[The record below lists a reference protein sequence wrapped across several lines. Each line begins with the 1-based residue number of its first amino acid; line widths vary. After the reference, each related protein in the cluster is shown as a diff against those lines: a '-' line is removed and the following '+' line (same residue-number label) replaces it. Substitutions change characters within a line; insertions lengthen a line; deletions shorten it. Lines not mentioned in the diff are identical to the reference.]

1 MKRNQFYS
9 KLKNKIKNKQAK
21 ILVIGLGY
29 VGLKLLINLQKKFK
43 TFGYDTDQAKI
54 KILNKKKSPFSH
66 ISNELVK
73 KSFNKNTIIRD
84 LAEIKYFNIIIL
96 CLPTPLK
103 KKNIPDLSD
112 IKNCLKLIKEYLI
125 EGQMI
130 ILESTTYPGTTN
142 EIIRPCLEKK
152 KFIIGENFFLGYS
165 PERENPGSK
174 IEFNKIVKI
183 CSGATKNCLSLCKN
197 IYKQIVKVS
206 TAQSIEH
213 AEFTKLYEN
222 TYRSV
227 NIGLVNEMKMLTKKM
242 KLDIYEIIRLAK
254 TKSFGFKAFYPGPGI
269 GGHCIPLD
277 PYYLSWKAK
286 KFGFNPRFISTSGKI
301 NELTT
306 EWVFKQTVKILK
318 KNGKNIKNSKILI
331 IGVAYKKNIND
342 YRESASIKIINKL
355 LKKGAKI
362 DYSDTYIEKI
372 QIKTNK
378 NIFLKSKIVN
388 KENVK
393 KYNCVIILTDH
404 DNFNYK
410 NLLNANIII
419 DTRGK
424 FKEIRHKNIYHL

>member
-43 TFGYDTDQAKI
+43 TFGYDTDQTKI
-54 KILNKKKSPFSH
+54 KILNKKRSPFSH

-73 KSFNKNTIIRD
+73 KSFDKNTIIKD

-125 EGQMI
+125 EGQML

-142 EIIRPCLEKK
+142 EIIRPYLEKR
-152 KFIIGENFFLGYS
+152 KFTIGESFFLGYS

-174 IEFNKIVKI
+174 IEFSKIVKI

-197 IYKQIVKVS
+197 FYKQIAKVS

-254 TKSFGFKAFYPGPGI
+254 TKSFGFEAFYPGPGI

-286 KFGFNPRFISTSGKI
+286 KFGFNPKFISTSGKV

-372 QIKTNK
+372 KINTNK

-388 KENVK
+388 KENIK
-393 KYNCVIILTDH
+393 KYSCVIILTDH

-410 NLLNANIII
+410 NLLKANIII

-424 FKEIRHKNIYHL
+424 FKEIRHENIYHL

>member
-1 MKRNQFYS
+1 MKKNQFYF

-29 VGLKLLINLQKKFK
+29 VGLKLLINLQKKFN
-43 TFGYDTDQAKI
+43 TFGYETDQTKI

-73 KSFNKNTIIRD
+73 KSFDKNTIIND
-84 LAEIKYFNIIIL
+84 LGEIKHFNIIIL

-112 IKNCLKLIKEYLI
+112 IKNCLKLIKKYLI
-125 EGQMI
+125 EGQML

-142 EIIRPCLEKK
+142 EIIRPYLEKR
-152 KFIIGENFFLGYS
+152 KFTIGENFFLGYS

-174 IEFNKIVKI
+174 IEFSKIVKI
-183 CSGATKNCLSLCKN
+183 CSGATKSCLSLCKN
-197 IYKQIVKVS
+197 FYKQIAKVS

-254 TKSFGFKAFYPGPGI
+254 TKSFGFEAFYPGPGI

-286 KFGFNPRFISTSGKI
+286 KFGFNPKFISTSGKI

-306 EWVFKQTVKILK
+306 EWVFREIMKILK
-318 KNGKNIKNSKILI
+318 NNYKNIRNCKILI

-355 LKKGAKI
+355 LKKGAKVN
-362 DYSDTYIEKI
+362 YSDTYIKKI
-372 QIKTNK
+372 KINVGK
-378 NIFLKSKIVN
+378 NIILKSKIVN
-388 KENVK
+388 KENIK

-410 NLLNANIII
+410 NLLKANIII

-424 FKEIRHKNIYHL
+424 FKKISHENIYHL

>member
-1 MKRNQFYS
+1 
-9 KLKNKIKNKQAK
+9 
-21 ILVIGLGY
+21 
-29 VGLKLLINLQKKFK
+29 
-43 TFGYDTDQAKI
+43 
-54 KILNKKKSPFSH
+54 
-66 ISNELVK
+66 
-73 KSFNKNTIIRD
+73 
-84 LAEIKYFNIIIL
+84 
-96 CLPTPLK
+96 
-103 KKNIPDLSD
+103 
-112 IKNCLKLIKEYLI
+112 
-125 EGQMI
+125 
-130 ILESTTYPGTTN
+130 
-142 EIIRPCLEKK
+142 
-152 KFIIGENFFLGYS
+152 
-165 PERENPGSK
+165 
-174 IEFNKIVKI
+174 
-183 CSGATKNCLSLCKN
+183 
-197 IYKQIVKVS
+197 
-206 TAQSIEH
+206 
-213 AEFTKLYEN
+213 
-222 TYRSV
+222 
-227 NIGLVNEMKMLTKKM
+227 MKMLTKKM

-254 TKSFGFKAFYPGPGI
+254 TKSFGFEAFYPGPGI

-286 KFGFNPRFISTSGKI
+286 KFGFNPKFISTSGKV

-372 QIKTNK
+372 KINTNK

-388 KENVK
+388 KENIK

-410 NLLNANIII
+410 NLLKANIII

-424 FKEIRHKNIYHL
+424 FKEIRHENIYHL

>member
-43 TFGYDTDQAKI
+43 TFGYDTDQTKI
-54 KILNKKKSPFSH
+54 KILNKKRSPFSH

-73 KSFNKNTIIRD
+73 KSFDKNTIIKD

-103 KKNIPDLSD
+103 EKNIPDLSD
-112 IKNCLKLIKEYLI
+112 IKNCLKLIKEYLT
-125 EGQMI
+125 EGQML

-142 EIIRPCLEKK
+142 EIIRPYLEKR
-152 KFIIGENFFLGYS
+152 KFTIGENFFLGYS

-174 IEFNKIVKI
+174 IEFSKIVKI

-197 IYKQIVKVS
+197 FYKQIAKVS

-254 TKSFGFKAFYPGPGI
+254 TKSFGFEAFYPGPGI

-286 KFGFNPRFISTSGKI
+286 KFGFNPKFISTSGKV

-372 QIKTNK
+372 KINTNK

-388 KENVK
+388 KENIK

-410 NLLNANIII
+410 NLLKANIII

-424 FKEIRHKNIYHL
+424 FKEIRHENIYHL